1 MISPFFV
8 HTPATLDDAL
18 HLVQEFGDE
27 AKIMAG
33 GSELVLLMKSGLLA
47 TRHVIDIKKTD
58 GFGGIAADPEG
69 TFVRIGALVTHRQI
83 ERSELIRKYFPE
95 FADMEKRL
103 ANVRIRNVG
112 TLAGNICFAEPH
124 ADPGTLLLAYGATVT
139 CRSARG
145 IRSVDIDDFFRDDYQ
160 TAVQADEIVTQIQIP
175 RLGEGFRGTYLR
187 CCPGE
192 RPIAGIAVLLQR
204 TGGACQDARLAV
216 GCVEGRPVRMG
227 EVEEILRGK
236 PLDELSAKAMEI
248 GERTS
253 FMCEP
258 SSDIWGS
265 VDYKRQIVKTLVSRG
280 IQALCA

>member
-1 MISPFFV
+1 
-8 HTPATLDDAL
+8 
-18 HLVQEFGDE
+18 
-27 AKIMAG
+27 
-33 GSELVLLMKSGLLA
+33 LLA

-69 TFVRIGALVTHRQI
+69 KLVRIGALVTHREI
-83 ERSELIRKYFPE
+83 ERSDLIRKYFPE
-95 FADMEKRL
+95 FADMEQRL

-124 ADPGTLLLAYGATVT
+124 ADPGTLLLAYDATVT

-175 RLGEGFRGTYLR
+175 WLGDGFRGTYLR

-204 TGGACQDARLAV
+204 TDGACQDARLAV
-216 GCVEGRPVRMG
+216 GCVEGRPVRIR
-227 EVEEILRGK
+227 EVEEILRGR
-236 PLDELSAKAMEI
+236 PLEEISGKALEL
-248 GERTS
+248 GEKTS
-253 FMCEP
+253 SICEAR
-258 SSDIWGS
+258 SDVWGS
-265 VDYKRQIVKTLVSRG
+265 AEYKGQIVKTLVSRG